1 MFDRRLIQ
9 NFDWVLLGLVV
20 IICATGI
27 VNLYSAGYN
36 RGEGT
41 PLYIKQLY
49 WLAVGLGVM
58 CVTLTYDYRHLEKLS
73 YPIYILSI
81 LLLVAVMFGGKM
93 VSGSR
98 RWLPLGPLAFQPA
111 ELAKIGII
119 LALAAYFNRRT
130 RTEAMGLKEL
140 IVPGVLVMIPVAL
153 IIKQPDLGSGILV
166 ALVAGSIILFVGVR
180 WRTLMG
186 CGLTL
191 LMLSPVL
198 WHFLK
203 DYQRQRVLTF
213 LDPGRDPLGA
223 GYHILQ
229 SMIAVGSGQFWGKGF
244 LAGHPE
250 PALFSPGAAH
260 RFRLFGV
267 CRGVGLCGLGGAAA
281 AVYGPGPLGAVGGP
295 GLQGALRPPAGRG
308 GDGPDLL
315 ADIHQPLHGHRLFA
329 GGGYPPAPV
338 QLRRF
343 LPDHHLVGGG
353 ISPEYPHAK
362 ILIRGVII
370 FLQKNFDSA
379 RKIG

>member
-1 MFDRRLIQ
+1 MFDRRLVQ

-41 PLYIKQLY
+41 PLYVKQLY

-81 LLLVAVMFGGKM
+81 LLLVAVMFGGKI

-98 RWLPLGPLAFQPA
+98 RWLPMGPFAFQPA
-111 ELAKIGII
+111 ELAKIAII
-119 LALAAYFNRRT
+119 LVLATYFNRRA
-130 RTEAMGLKEL
+130 RMEAMRLKDL
-140 IVPGVLVMIPVAL
+140 IVPGVLVLIPVAL
-153 IIKQPDLGSGILV
+153 IIKQPDLGSGMLV
-166 ALVAGSIILFVGVR
+166 ALVAASMILFVGVQ

-191 LMLSPVL
+191 VLLSPVI

-213 LDPGRDPLGA
+213 LDPGKDPLGA

-244 LAGHPE
+244 LQGTQSQLYFLPEQHTDFVFSVFAEEWGFMGSAALLLLFMALALWGLSVARDCKERFGHLLALGVTALIFWQVFINLCMVTGFLPVVGI
-250 PALFSPGAAH
+250 PLPLFSYGGSSLITTLLGVGFLLNI
-260 RFRLFGV
+260 RMRRYLFG
-267 CRGVGLCGLGGAAA
+267 G
-281 AVYGPGPLGAVGGP
+281 
-295 GLQGALRPPAGRG
+295 
-308 GDGPDLL
+308 
-315 ADIHQPLHGHRLFA
+315 
-329 GGGYPPAPV
+329 
-338 QLRRF
+338 
-343 LPDHHLVGGG
+343 
-353 ISPEYPHAK
+353 
-362 ILIRGVII
+362 
-370 FLQKNFDSA
+370 
-379 RKIG
+379 

>member
-1 MFDRRLIQ
+1 MFDRRLVQ

-73 YPIYILSI
+73 YPIYLIAI
-81 LLLVAVMFGGKM
+81 VLLLAVMFGGKM

-98 RWLPLGPLAFQPA
+98 RWLPLGPLSLQPA
-111 ELAKIGII
+111 ELTKIAII
-119 LALAAYFNRRT
+119 LVLATYFNRRV
-130 RTEAMGLKEL
+130 RIEAMRLKDL

-166 ALVAGSIILFVGVR
+166 ALVAASIILFVGVQ

-191 LMLSPVL
+191 VMLSPVI

-213 LDPGRDPLGA
+213 LDPGKDPLGA

-244 LAGHPE
+244 LQGTQSQLYFLPEQHTDFVFSVFAEEWGFMGSAGLLLLFTALALWGLSVARDCKERFGHLLALGVTALIFWQVFINLCMVTGFLPVVGI
-250 PALFSPGAAH
+250 PLPLFSYGGSSLITILLGVGFLLNI
-260 RFRLFGV
+260 RMRRYLFG
-267 CRGVGLCGLGGAAA
+267 G
-281 AVYGPGPLGAVGGP
+281 
-295 GLQGALRPPAGRG
+295 
-308 GDGPDLL
+308 
-315 ADIHQPLHGHRLFA
+315 
-329 GGGYPPAPV
+329 
-338 QLRRF
+338 
-343 LPDHHLVGGG
+343 
-353 ISPEYPHAK
+353 
-362 ILIRGVII
+362 
-370 FLQKNFDSA
+370 
-379 RKIG
+379 

>member
-1 MFDRRLIQ
+1 MFDRRLVQ

-73 YPIYILSI
+73 YPIYII
-81 LLLVAVMFGGKM
+81 TIVLLLAVMFGGKM

-98 RWLPLGPLAFQPA
+98 RWLPLGPLSLQPA
-111 ELAKIGII
+111 ELAKIAII
-119 LALAAYFNRRT
+119 LALATYFNRRP
-130 RTEAMGLKEL
+130 RMEAMRLKDL
-140 IVPGVLVMIPVAL
+140 IVPGILVLIPVGL

-166 ALVAGSIILFVGVR
+166 VLVAASIILFVGVR
-180 WRTLMG
+180 WRTLVG
-186 CGLTL
+186 CGLTMV
-191 LMLSPVL
+191 MLSPVI

-213 LDPGRDPLGA
+213 LDPGKDPLGA

-244 LAGHPE
+244 LQGTQSQLYFLPEQHTDFVFSVFAEEWGFVGSAVLLLLFTALALWGLSVARDCKERFGHLLALGVTALIFWQIFINLCMVTGFLPVVGI
-250 PALFSPGAAH
+250 PLPLFSYGGSSLITTLLGVGFLLNI
-260 RFRLFGV
+260 RMRRYLFG
-267 CRGVGLCGLGGAAA
+267 G
-281 AVYGPGPLGAVGGP
+281 
-295 GLQGALRPPAGRG
+295 
-308 GDGPDLL
+308 
-315 ADIHQPLHGHRLFA
+315 
-329 GGGYPPAPV
+329 
-338 QLRRF
+338 
-343 LPDHHLVGGG
+343 
-353 ISPEYPHAK
+353 
-362 ILIRGVII
+362 
-370 FLQKNFDSA
+370 
-379 RKIG
+379 

>member
-1 MFDRRLIQ
+1 MFDRRLVQ

-20 IICATGI
+20 IICAMGI

-49 WLAVGLGVM
+49 WLALGLGVM
-58 CVTLTYDYRHLEKLS
+58 FVTLTYDYRHLEKLS
-73 YPIYILSI
+73 YPVFIISI
-81 LLLVAVMFGGKM
+81 LLLLAVMFGGKM

-98 RWLPLGPLAFQPA
+98 RWLPLGPFSFQPA

-119 LALAAYFNRRT
+119 LALGTYFNQRPRM
-130 RTEAMGLKEL
+130 EAMGLKDL
-140 IVPGVLVMIPVAL
+140 IVPGLLVLGPVAL

-166 ALVAGSIILFVGVR
+166 ALVAASIILFVGVR

-191 LMLSPVL
+191 VMLSPVI

-213 LDPGRDPLGA
+213 LDPGKDPLGA

-244 LAGHPE
+244 LQGTQSQLYFLPEQHTDFVFSVFAEEWGFAGSAVLLLLFTALVLWGLLVARDCKERFGHLLAVGVTALIFWQVFINLCMVTGFLPVVGI
-250 PALFSPGAAH
+250 PLPLFSYGGSSLITTLLGVGILLNI
-260 RFRLFGV
+260 RMRRYLFG
-267 CRGVGLCGLGGAAA
+267 G
-281 AVYGPGPLGAVGGP
+281 
-295 GLQGALRPPAGRG
+295 
-308 GDGPDLL
+308 
-315 ADIHQPLHGHRLFA
+315 
-329 GGGYPPAPV
+329 
-338 QLRRF
+338 
-343 LPDHHLVGGG
+343 
-353 ISPEYPHAK
+353 
-362 ILIRGVII
+362 
-370 FLQKNFDSA
+370 
-379 RKIG
+379 

>member
-1 MFDRRLIQ
+1 
-9 NFDWVLLGLVV
+9 LVV

-41 PLYIKQLY
+41 PLYVKQLY

-73 YPIYILSI
+73 YPIYII
-81 LLLVAVMFGGKM
+81 TIVLLLAVMFGGKM

-98 RWLPLGPLAFQPA
+98 RWLPLGPLSLQPA
-111 ELAKIGII
+111 ELTKIAII
-119 LALAAYFNRRT
+119 LVLATYFNRRV
-130 RTEAMGLKEL
+130 RIEAMRLKDL

-166 ALVAGSIILFVGVR
+166 ALVAASIILFVGVR

-191 LMLSPVL
+191 VMLSPVI

-213 LDPGRDPLGA
+213 LDPGKDPLGA

-244 LAGHPE
+244 LQGTQSQLYFLPEQHTDFVFSVFAEEWGFMGSAVLLLLFTALALWGLSVARDCKERFGHLLALGVTALIFWQVFINLCMVTGFLPVVGI
-250 PALFSPGAAH
+250 PLPLFSYGGSSLITTLLGVGFLLNI
-260 RFRLFGV
+260 RMRRYLFG
-267 CRGVGLCGLGGAAA
+267 G
-281 AVYGPGPLGAVGGP
+281 
-295 GLQGALRPPAGRG
+295 
-308 GDGPDLL
+308 
-315 ADIHQPLHGHRLFA
+315 
-329 GGGYPPAPV
+329 
-338 QLRRF
+338 
-343 LPDHHLVGGG
+343 
-353 ISPEYPHAK
+353 
-362 ILIRGVII
+362 
-370 FLQKNFDSA
+370 
-379 RKIG
+379 

>member
-1 MFDRRLIQ
+1 MFDRRLIH

-58 CVTLTYDYRHLEKLS
+58 CLTLTYDYRHLEKLS
-73 YPIYILSI
+73 YPIYLISI
-81 LLLVAVMFGGKM
+81 VLLVAVMFGGKM

-98 RWLPLGPLAFQPA
+98 RWLPMGPLAFQPA

-119 LALAAYFNRRT
+119 LAMSTYFNRRA
-130 RTEAMGLKEL
+130 RIEAMGLKDL
-140 IVPGVLVMIPVAL
+140 IVPGALVMIPVAL

-191 LMLSPVL
+191 VMLSPLL

-244 LAGHPE
+244 LQGTQSQLYFLPEQHTDFVFSVFAEEWGFMGSAVLLLLFTALALWGLSVARDCKERFGHLLAVGVTALIFWQIFINLCMVTGFLPVVGI
-250 PALFSPGAAH
+250 PLPLFSYGGSS
-260 RFRLFGV
+260 LITTLL
-267 CRGVGLCGLGGAAA
+267 GVGFLLNIRMRR
-281 AVYGPGPLGAVGGP
+281 YLFVG
-295 GLQGALRPPAGRG
+295 
-308 GDGPDLL
+308 
-315 ADIHQPLHGHRLFA
+315 
-329 GGGYPPAPV
+329 
-338 QLRRF
+338 
-343 LPDHHLVGGG
+343 
-353 ISPEYPHAK
+353 
-362 ILIRGVII
+362 
-370 FLQKNFDSA
+370 
-379 RKIG
+379 

>member
-49 WLAVGLGVM
+49 WLGVGLGVM
-58 CVTLTYDYRHLEKLS
+58 CLTLTYDYRHLEKLS

-111 ELAKIGII
+111 EIAKIAIV
-119 LALAAYFNRRT
+119 LALATYFNRRP
-130 RTEAMGLKEL
+130 RIEAMGLKDL

-166 ALVAGSIILFVGVR
+166 ALVAASLILFVGVR

-191 LMLSPVL
+191 VMLSPVI

-213 LDPGRDPLGA
+213 LDPGKDPLGA

-244 LAGHPE
+244 LQGTQSQLYFLPEQHTDFVFSVFAEEWGFVGSAVLLLLFTALALWGLSVARDCKERFGHLLAVGVTALIFWQIFINLCMVTGFLPVVGI
-250 PALFSPGAAH
+250 PLPLFSYGGSSLITTLLGVGFLLNI
-260 RFRLFGV
+260 RMRRYLFG
-267 CRGVGLCGLGGAAA
+267 G
-281 AVYGPGPLGAVGGP
+281 
-295 GLQGALRPPAGRG
+295 
-308 GDGPDLL
+308 
-315 ADIHQPLHGHRLFA
+315 
-329 GGGYPPAPV
+329 
-338 QLRRF
+338 
-343 LPDHHLVGGG
+343 
-353 ISPEYPHAK
+353 
-362 ILIRGVII
+362 
-370 FLQKNFDSA
+370 
-379 RKIG
+379 

>member
-1 MFDRRLIQ
+1 MFDRRLIH

-41 PLYIKQLY
+41 PLYVKQLY

-119 LALAAYFNRRT
+119 LAMAAYFNRRP
-130 RTEAMGLKEL
+130 RMESMGLKEL
-140 IVPGVLVMIPVAL
+140 IVPGVLVMIPVGL

-166 ALVAGSIILFVGVR
+166 ALVAGSIILFVGVK

-191 LMLSPVL
+191 LLLSPVL

-223 GYHILQ
+223 GYHIIQ

-244 LAGHPE
+244 LQGTQSQLYFLPEQHTDFVFSVFAEEWGFAGSAVLLLLFTALALWGLSVARDCKERFGHLLAVGVTALIFWQVFINLCMVTGFLPVVGI
-250 PALFSPGAAH
+250 PLPLFSYGGSSLITTLLGVGFLLNI
-260 RFRLFGV
+260 RMRRYLFG
-267 CRGVGLCGLGGAAA
+267 G
-281 AVYGPGPLGAVGGP
+281 
-295 GLQGALRPPAGRG
+295 
-308 GDGPDLL
+308 
-315 ADIHQPLHGHRLFA
+315 
-329 GGGYPPAPV
+329 
-338 QLRRF
+338 
-343 LPDHHLVGGG
+343 
-353 ISPEYPHAK
+353 
-362 ILIRGVII
+362 
-370 FLQKNFDSA
+370 
-379 RKIG
+379 

>member
-1 MFDRRLIQ
+1 MFDRRLVQ
-9 NFDWVLLGLVV
+9 NFDWVLLGLVLIV
-20 IICATGI
+20 VATGI

-41 PLYIKQLY
+41 PLYVKQLY

-111 ELAKIGII
+111 EIAKIAII
-119 LALAAYFNRRT
+119 LALATYFNRRP
-130 RTEAMGLKEL
+130 RIEAMGLKDL

-166 ALVAGSIILFVGVR
+166 ALVAASLILFVGVR

-191 LMLSPVL
+191 VMLSPVI

-244 LAGHPE
+244 LQGTQSQLYFLPEQHTDFVFSVFAEEWGFVGSAVLLLLFTALALWGLSVARDCKERFGHLLAVGVTALIFWQIFINLCMVTGFLPVVGI
-250 PALFSPGAAH
+250 PLPLFSYGGSSLITTLLGVGFLLNI
-260 RFRLFGV
+260 RMRRYLFG
-267 CRGVGLCGLGGAAA
+267 G
-281 AVYGPGPLGAVGGP
+281 
-295 GLQGALRPPAGRG
+295 
-308 GDGPDLL
+308 
-315 ADIHQPLHGHRLFA
+315 
-329 GGGYPPAPV
+329 
-338 QLRRF
+338 
-343 LPDHHLVGGG
+343 
-353 ISPEYPHAK
+353 
-362 ILIRGVII
+362 
-370 FLQKNFDSA
+370 
-379 RKIG
+379 